1 MTKRIKNN
9 THLTLESRKI
19 IEERLNE
26 NYYIK
31 QIADEMHR
39 DRSNIGREIEKHR
52 KISYPSSFN
61 KSNPCKKFNTC
72 IKRYFECYKVCIEF
86 EELNPCKKLSSSPH
100 VCNGCNKKVGCR
112 HVRYY
117 YNAIEANR
125 EYLNT
130 LTNSRKGTHYTELE
144 MNILNNDFSDLV
156 RNNKSI
162 YHSLIVINKQGFNFK
177 KSNIYEL
184 IKKGII
190 NLKPNELPRNN
201 RKRKKEIDIDKKE
214 YKRDISGHTYEDYE
228 NYKKD
233 NEDAI
238 EIQMDT
244 VEGIKDGRNP
254 VLLTLEI
261 VEIKFFFAFLI
272 DNQTQIKIIEK
283 LRELKTIL
291 GYKLFIQLFE
301 ILLTDN
307 GKEFNNPT
315 LFTELSQDINLFYCH
330 PYSSFEKGSIENTHE
345 LLRRVIPKGIS
356 LAPYTQEEIDLVCNH
371 INSLY
376 RKELEG
382 KCPFELI
389 EKYIPIEILK
399 KLHYERIPESNVT
412 LIPEL
417 LGDKNIDNI
426 KKYLTQDMIK
436 KANITFKK

>member
-1 MTKRIKNN
+1 MTKRKKNN
-9 THLTLESRKI
+9 THLTLEGRKV
-19 IEERLNE
+19 IEEKLDE
-26 NYYIK
+26 NCSIR
-31 QIADEMHR
+31 QIADKMHR

-52 KISYPSSFN
+52 KVSYPSSFN
-61 KSNPCKKFNTC
+61 RSNPCKKHNTC
-72 IKRYFECYKVCIEF
+72 FNRYFECYKTCIEF
-86 EELNPCKKLSSSPH
+86 EELNPCEKLSSSPH
-100 VCNGCNKKVGCR
+100 VCNGCDKKAGCR

-117 YNAIEANR
+117 YNANEANI

-130 LTNSRKGTHYTELE
+130 LINSRKGTHYTELE
-144 MNILNNDFSDLV
+144 MNVLNNDFSDLV

-177 KSNIYEL
+177 KSTIYEL
-184 IKKGII
+184 IKKGLI
-190 NLKPNELPRNN
+190 NLKSNELPRNN
-201 RKRKKEIDIDKKE
+201 RKRKKEIDKKE
-214 YKRDISGHTYEDYE
+214 YKREISGHTYEDYE
-228 NYKKD
+228 NFKKN
-233 NEDAI
+233 NEKAI
-238 EIQMDT
+238 EMQMDT
-244 VEGIKDGRNP
+244 VEGIKDGRDP

-272 DNQTQIKIIEK
+272 DNQNQIKVIEK
-283 LRELKTIL
+283 LDELKNLMGIE
-291 GYKLFIQLFE
+291 LFDKIFE

-315 LFTELSQDINLFYCH
+315 QFMELSKNINLFYCH

-356 LAPYTQEEIDLVCNH
+356 LTPYTQEEINLICNH

-376 RKELEG
+376 RKELDG

-399 KLHYERIPESNVT
+399 KLHYERIPEENVT

-417 LGDKNIDNI
+417 LGNKNIDNI
-426 KKYLTQDMIK
+426 KKYLTPDMIK
-436 KANITFKK
+436 KSNITFNT